1 MDSRAHLWSECLT
14 LLRGMKD
21 LSAHAIAGSGVRI
34 ELAGAHLL
42 GRINELG
49 PVRLTE
55 LAGGMGLD
63 PSSVSRQVTA
73 LERSGWVVREEDPT
87 DRRASRLTLTTAGRD
102 VVAAL
107 TLARTESLARMTPGW
122 TDADL
127 DSLAAS
133 LARLNHDLATHRAQL
148 DVALENA

>member
-1 MDSRAHLWSECLT
+1 MDSYGTLWGEFVT

-42 GRINELG
+42 SRIAELE
-49 PVRLTE
+49 PVRLTD
-55 LAGGMGLD
+55 LATGVGLD

-73 LERSGWVVREEDPT
+73 LERSGWVAREEDPT
-87 DRRASRLTLTTAGRD
+87 DRRASRLTVTSAGRE

-107 TLARTESLARMTPGW
+107 ALARTRALARLTPHWSDAELDALAATLARF
-122 TDADL
+122 
-127 DSLAAS
+127 
-133 LARLNHDLATHRAQL
+133 NHDLATHRAHL
-148 DVALENA
+148 AAALENA

>member
-1 MDSRAHLWSECLT
+1 MSSHVRLWGEFVT

-42 GRINELG
+42 GRITELE

-55 LAGGMGLD
+55 LAAGMGLD

-73 LERSGWVVREEDPT
+73 LERSGWVLREEDPT
-87 DRRASRLTLTTAGRD
+87 DRRASRLVLTDAGRD

-107 TLARTESLARMTPGW
+107 AVARAEALARLTPTW
-122 TDADL
+122 SDAEL
-127 DSLAAS
+127 DALAAG
-133 LARLNHDLATHRAQL
+133 LARLNHDLSTHRAQL

>member
-1 MDSRAHLWSECLT
+1 MNSHARLWGEFVT

-21 LSAHAIAGSGVRI
+21 LSATAIAGSGVRI

-42 GRINELG
+42 HRITELG

-55 LAGGMGLD
+55 LAAGMGLD

-73 LERSGWVVREEDPT
+73 LERSGWVAREEDPT
-87 DRRASRLTLTTAGRD
+87 DRRASRLTATPAGRD
-102 VVAAL
+102 VVVAL
-107 TLARTESLARMTPGW
+107 TVARTEALARLTPAW
-122 TDADL
+122 SDTDL
-127 DSLAAS
+127 DALAAS
-133 LARLNHDLATHRAQL
+133 LARLNHDLATHRDQL